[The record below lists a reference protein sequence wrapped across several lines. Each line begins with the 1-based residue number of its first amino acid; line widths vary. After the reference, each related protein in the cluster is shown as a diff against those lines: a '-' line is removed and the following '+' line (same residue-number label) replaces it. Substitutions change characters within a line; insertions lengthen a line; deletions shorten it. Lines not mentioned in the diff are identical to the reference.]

1 MSRITPA
8 GILGR
13 LAIISLGILAAA
25 CSGSGEKGA
34 PADSLAVAPLATG
47 AESAVPAPTE
57 GFRIPE
63 SVRYDPALDAYF
75 VSNIN
80 GVPSDKDGNGYIAR
94 LDAANPA
101 TPTVVV
107 QGGANGATLNAPKGM
122 AIAGDTL
129 WVADI
134 DVVRAFDKNTGAPLA
149 TIDLAPLGATFLND
163 VVIAPDGVLYVTDTG
178 IRIDAKG
185 AVTHPGKDRIFA
197 ISGGK
202 ATVALAGDDI
212 LTRPNGIAWDAAGAR
227 FILAPFGGSAISAW
241 KVGEKTVSTVATGPG
256 TYDGV
261 EVLADGRILVTSWA
275 DSSLNIVSDGK
286 LTRLAGGLE
295 APADI
300 GVDTKRSRVAVPLF
314 NAGRVSY
321 VAIPAK

>member
-1 MSRITPA
+1 MSRTTPA
-8 GILGR
+8 GALGR
-13 LAIISLGILAAA
+13 LALLSLGTLAAA
-25 CSGSGEKGA
+25 CGGEKAA
-34 PADSLAVAPLATG
+34 PADSLAVAPLASG
-47 AESAVPAPTE
+47 ADSVLPAPTE
-57 GFRIPE
+57 GFKTPE

-94 LDAANPA
+94 LDAA
-101 TPTVVV
+101 TPTAPTIVV
-107 QGGANGATLNAPKGM
+107 QGGANGATLNAPKGI

-134 DVVRAFDKNTGAPLA
+134 DAVRAFDKNTGATLA

-163 VVIAPDGVLYVTDTG
+163 VALGPDGVVYVTDTG
-178 IRIDAKG
+178 IRINATG
-185 AVTHPGKDRIFA
+185 EITHPGKDRIFA

-202 ATVALAGDDI
+202 ATAALEGDSL

-241 KVGEKTVSTVATGPG
+241 KVGEKTVSSVATGPG

-261 EVLADGRILVTSWA
+261 EALADGRILVTSWA
-275 DSSLNIVSDGK
+275 DSSLNIVSNGT

-300 GVDTKRSRVAVPLF
+300 GVDTRRSRVAVPLF
-314 NAGRVSY
+314 NAGRVTY
-321 VAIPAK
+321 VAIPAR